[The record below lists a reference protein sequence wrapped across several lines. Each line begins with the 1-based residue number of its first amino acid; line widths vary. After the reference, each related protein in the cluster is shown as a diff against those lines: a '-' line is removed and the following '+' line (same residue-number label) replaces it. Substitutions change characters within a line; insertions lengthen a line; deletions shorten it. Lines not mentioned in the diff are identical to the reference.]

1 MRKATLADPSDA
13 DYAYN
18 YLATF
23 RDGDPSEFKKK
34 VFDFVKRF
42 PASELSSR
50 ALYWSGELATN
61 VNDKIYYFE
70 ALRKQYPPQKF
81 SWSKDGMI
89 ELADDYLKTAPE
101 KALTFINEMEEDE
114 DWKIRK
120 QVAESLIQIDKL
132 EQDHNYKDALIE
144 FNRIKLPRFNY
155 INDFIALKK
164 ASLQEKAGDV
174 TAAYD
179 SLVVKFAKFPTDQ
192 LDTALEVYGK
202 RTGKDKEQIT
212 KDIQT
217 IRNKAAVN
225 AYPFELGLYTG
236 NGKLSLNDLKGKV
249 VLLTFWFPGCGP
261 CRAEFPHFQS
271 VINKFKGED
280 VAYIGINVESKQDT
294 YVIPFLENSKYS
306 FIPLRGSSEFAAK
319 YYGVRGEPTNFLID
333 KDGRIVFKHFRID
346 NTNQRTLELMI
357 SSLLQESA
365 QTD

>member
-1 MRKATLADPSDA
+1 
-13 DYAYN
+13 
-18 YLATF
+18 
-23 RDGDPSEFKKK
+23 
-34 VFDFVKRF
+34 
-42 PASELSSR
+42 
-50 ALYWSGELATN
+50 
-61 VNDKIYYFE
+61 
-70 ALRKQYPPQKF
+70 
-81 SWSKDGMI
+81 MI